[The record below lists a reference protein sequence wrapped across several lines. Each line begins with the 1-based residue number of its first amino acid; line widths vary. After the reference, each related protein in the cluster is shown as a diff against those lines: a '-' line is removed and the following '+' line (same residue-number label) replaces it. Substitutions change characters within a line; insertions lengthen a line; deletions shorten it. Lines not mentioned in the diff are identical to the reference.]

1 MCWLVILHCFGGVIH
16 YVIILTSV
24 VTSFW
29 VGPRL
34 IATSLDF
41 FTLFWNLWI
50 MLQLFLRLKTDCEI
64 STPHNQSFS
73 IALKSLITQQ
83 THNPTCVDL
92 HLFVVAAVSLC
103 LHSFSC
109 WKCKPNQVLKNTRT
123 PVTLRESQS
132 VSTVK
137 PSTAYLWSHSTF
149 QCRSPIR
156 SPPTSFWWGLH
167 ILCHNRTPAE
177 NKRGQNKSSTIFS
190 LKTHY

>member
-1 MCWLVILHCFGGVIH
+1 MLTCYITLFWGGFIH

-50 MLQLFLRLKTDCEI
+50 MLQLLLRLKTDCEI
-64 STPHNQSFS
+64 STPH
-73 IALKSLITQQ
+73 
-83 THNPTCVDL
+83 L

-109 WKCKPNQVLKNTRT
+109 WKCKPKQVLKNMQT

-156 SPPTSFWWGLH
+156 SPPRSFWWGLH

-177 NKRGQNKSSTIFS
+177 NKRGQNKNSTIFS
-190 LKTHY
+190 LKTHD

>member
-1 MCWLVILHCFGGVIH
+1 M
-16 YVIILTSV
+16 
-24 VTSFW
+24 TSFW

-50 MLQLFLRLKTDCEI
+50 MLQLFLRLWNIHAT
-64 STPHNQSFS
+64 QSQLFHR
-73 IALKSLITQQ
+73 LKSLITQQ

-109 WKCKPNQVLKNTRT
+109 WKCKPKQVLKNMQT

-156 SPPTSFWWGLH
+156 SPPRSFWWGLH

-190 LKTHY
+190 LKTHD

>member
-1 MCWLVILHCFGGVIH
+1 MIWKHRTQHIFQNVIIYIVIMCKFIMIYHIMCWLVILHCFGGFIH

-50 MLQLFLRLKTDCEI
+50 MLQLLLRLKTDCEI
-64 STPHNQSFS
+64 STPHNHSFS

-109 WKCKPNQVLKNTRT
+109 WKCKPKQVLKT
-123 PVTLRESQS
+123 
-132 VSTVK
+132 
-137 PSTAYLWSHSTF
+137 
-149 QCRSPIR
+149 CRP
-156 SPPTSFWWGLH
+156 
-167 ILCHNRTPAE
+167 
-177 NKRGQNKSSTIFS
+177 Q
-190 LKTHY
+190 